1 MTRRI
6 VSSARRCC
14 AVAVLLIAISLADA
28 RIAPAAPADAFTAGP
43 LSLEG
48 TASVVVR
55 AQDGASLGAIE
66 RYATMNGY
74 TVAARVE
81 ILHAVEVQL
90 SSHSLPRAISMLG
103 RAPGAAYVEP
113 VYDTFNSA
121 DEPGDPLFNRERPY
135 LNAIHAPEAW
145 DIEQGRPETLVAV
158 LDTGIDL
165 DHPDLAARV
174 WVNPNEIAGN
184 NLDDD
189 RNDCK
194 DDWNGCAFVEDAS
207 PGCSDALNG
216 EINDDVGHGTF
227 VAGVIAAN
235 SNDIGI
241 VGVARNVTILPVKVL
256 DCDGSGD
263 SLALAKGIIYAAE
276 AGADVINISL
286 GGPTNSIA
294 VRDAVRDATVTY
306 GTLVV
311 AATGNTGSAGVF
323 YPARYPQVL
332 AVGAASYADPDKRA
346 RFSTYGSEV
355 DVVAVG
361 EKIVGTVPA
370 EICGVAPFL
379 TCFDGNY
386 ASARGTS
393 FSVPQVAG
401 LAALIVSR
409 RPGITP
415 ASIIELIKSTAT
427 SVPPGDKASWAG
439 AGRINMLEALRPEFR
454 LGVPAVA
461 KN

>member
-1 MTRRI
+1 MTQSI
-6 VSSARRCC
+6 ASTARRWC
-14 AVAVLLIAISLADA
+14 AVAVLLTVISLAGA
-28 RIAPAAPADAFTAGP
+28 GVAPAAPAAAFTAGP

-48 TASVVVR
+48 TSSVVVR
-55 AQDGASLGAIE
+55 AQDGASLDAIE

-74 TVAARVE
+74 TVGGRIE
-81 ILHAVEVQL
+81 ILHAVEVRL
-90 SSHSLPRAISMLG
+90 SSQSLPRAISTLA

-121 DEPGDPLFNRERPY
+121 DNPADPLYSRERPY

-145 DIEQGRPETLVAV
+145 DIEKGRPETIVAV
-158 LDTGIDL
+158 IDTGIDL
-165 DHPDLAARV
+165 DHPDLAGRI

-189 RNDCK
+189 GNGCY
-194 DDWNGCAFVEDAS
+194 DDVNGCAFVEDAS
-207 PGCSDALNG
+207 PNCSDALDG
-216 EINDDVGHGTF
+216 KINDDIGHGTF

-235 SNDIGI
+235 SNNLGI
-241 VGVARNVTILPVKVL
+241 VGVARNVTIMPVKVL
-256 DCDGSGD
+256 DCVGHGD
-263 SLALAKGIIYAAE
+263 SLALAEGILYAAE
-276 AGADVINISL
+276 SGAHVINISL

-294 VRDAVRDATVTY
+294 VRDAVRDATVEH
-306 GTLVV
+306 GALIV
-311 AATGNTGSAGVF
+311 AATGNTGTAGVF

-346 RFSTYGSEV
+346 KFSTYGPEV

-361 EKIVGTVPA
+361 EKIIGTVPA
-370 EICGVAPFL
+370 ETCPAISFL
-379 TCFDGNY
+379 PCIGGNY
-386 ASARGTS
+386 AAGSGTS
-393 FSVPQVAG
+393 FSAPQVAG
-401 LAALIVSR
+401 LAALIASR

-415 ASIIELIKSTAT
+415 ASIIDLIKSTAT
-427 SVPPGDKASWAG
+427 AVPPGDKPSWAG

-454 LGVPAVA
+454 LGAPGVA